1 MNKSNNKMRLQA
13 QLKWAEKYKR
23 ARKRRRE
30 KGKRNCQEMPKVPF
44 VFTLND
50 S

>member
-1 MNKSNNKMRLQA
+1 MNKANNKMRLQA
-13 QLKWAEKYKR
+13 QLKWAEKCKR
-23 ARKRRRE
+23 ARKRE